1 MYKLAAKYEGLR
13 VYGVPENCEEL
24 HMYKVPVKVPVLQWG
39 RAHLDDINNIIIG
52 FHNIFGAIG
61 ILTQSY
67 NLTHTHTQSHHES
80 KYRNLY
86 VYYVGK
92 LILEMKKK

>member
-52 FHNIFGAIG
+52 FHSIFGTIG

-67 NLTHTHTQSHHES
+67 NLTHTHTKSSRKQVPQPV
-80 KYRNLY
+80 RL
-86 VYYVGK
+86 
-92 LILEMKKK
+92 LCRQA